1 MSISVYEAVGGRPTF
16 ELISKVFY
24 QGIASDEVLLP
35 MYAGRRVAPGDVSE
49 AELAPAAERL
59 QLFLEQYWGGPN
71 DYELLR
77 GHPRL
82 RMRHMPYA
90 INRDA
95 RERWLRH
102 MRAALDAA
110 VAAELVAPLYEAEL
124 WNYLERAATSLM
136 NTNG

>member
-1 MSISVYEAVGGRPTF
+1 LTNSFYEAVGGRPTF
-16 ELISKVFY
+16 ALIAKVFY
-24 QGIASDEVLLP
+24 EGIANDEVLLP
-35 MYAGRRVAPGDVSE
+35 MYAGRPVAPGDLS
-49 AELAPAAERL
+49 ADDLAPAAERL

-71 DYELLR
+71 DYELQR

-95 RERWLRH
+95 RERWLNH
-102 MRAALDAA
+102 MRYAVDAA
-110 VAAELVAPLYEAEL
+110 VAAGLVAPLYEAEL
-124 WNYLERAATSLM
+124 WSYLERAATSLM